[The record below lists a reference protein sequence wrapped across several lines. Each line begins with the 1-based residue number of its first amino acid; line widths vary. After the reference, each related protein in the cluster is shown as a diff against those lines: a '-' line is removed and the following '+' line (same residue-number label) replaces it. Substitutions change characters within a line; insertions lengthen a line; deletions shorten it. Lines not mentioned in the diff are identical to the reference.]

1 MRVLVVGTLP
11 PPGGASAREL
21 AAVAARRQ
29 ADGDEVEL
37 LSPDPSSAVHRS
49 RRLDGLFLAWQ
60 LAWLSRRFD
69 AVVLRVEDDLPCR
82 RDMGR
87 ATRAAVLG
95 ALGLA
100 VSRYGEVTLRV
111 DSPVPLPGG
120 VGGRATRQLWAAA
133 DEIVV
138 RSAAD
143 RDELLRAPGIDPQR
157 IVIDAPR
164 SALCGADT
172 PWPDATEPGLRSAV
186 LEVVRARAAREALTH
201 PDDVGRRRPTANRL
215 LGVGTV
221 LLRYGARRAVRAT
234 RRAATTLAAPSTP
247 RREVLG

>member
-29 ADGDEVEL
+29 ADGDDVEL

-49 RRLDGLFLAWQ
+49 RRLDGLFLACQ

-95 ALGLA
+95 ALGFA
-100 VSRYGEVTLRV
+100 VSRYGEVTLRL

-120 VGGRATRQLWAAA
+120 VGGRAARRQLWAAA

-143 RDELLRAPGIDPQR
+143 R
-157 IVIDAPR
+157 
-164 SALCGADT
+164 
-172 PWPDATEPGLRSAV
+172 
-186 LEVVRARAAREALTH
+186 
-201 PDDVGRRRPTANRL
+201 
-215 LGVGTV
+215 
-221 LLRYGARRAVRAT
+221 
-234 RRAATTLAAPSTP
+234 
-247 RREVLG
+247 